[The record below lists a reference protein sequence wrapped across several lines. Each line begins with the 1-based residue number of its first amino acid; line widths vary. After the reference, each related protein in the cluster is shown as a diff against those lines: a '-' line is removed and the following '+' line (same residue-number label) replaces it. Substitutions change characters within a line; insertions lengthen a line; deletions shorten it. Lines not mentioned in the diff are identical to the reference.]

1 VVAVPAGPGLGLVA
15 DVVGVGCL
23 HCAIQPGGQGLLQP
37 KPANLTGT
45 DLSTGAAAVTA
56 PARER
61 RQAARSLCFGE
72 VLTCAEAGSWGAPVA
87 DRRVGGSTRSSPRWE
102 ELVVRVLMLAAR
114 PQLEAMLAFVRDTR
128 GTASLDPLAR
138 SIDDLR
144 TLVPVSRPHSPARAD
159 RTSHRQ
165 VP

>member
-1 VVAVPAGPGLGLVA
+1 MRLRSPNQHPDRQLDGVAL
-15 DVVGVGCL
+15 D
-23 HCAIQPGGQGLLQP
+23 
-37 KPANLTGT
+37 LTFT
-45 DLSTGAAAVTA
+45 DTASGRST
-56 PARER
+56 
-61 RQAARSLCFGE
+61 
-72 VLTCAEAGSWGAPVA
+72 
-87 DRRVGGSTRSSPRWE
+87 
-102 ELVVRVLMLAAR
+102 AR